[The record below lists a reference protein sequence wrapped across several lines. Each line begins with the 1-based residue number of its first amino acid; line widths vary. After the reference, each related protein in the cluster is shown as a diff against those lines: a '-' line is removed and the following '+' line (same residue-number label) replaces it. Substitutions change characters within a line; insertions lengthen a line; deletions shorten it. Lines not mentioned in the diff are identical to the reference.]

1 MSALISA
8 GRASQRRGD
17 KGEEPLLR
25 GRCCGRVVFSQRSG
39 GEERGGRRSPSP
51 SRSPD
56 EAGSSTAPRVSRRR
70 RGGPILPGGKGWK
83 GCRGAEQ
90 LGVERGLPPPRRLR
104 AASGTRASPRRQ
116 PRSLQPRESPAAAA
130 GSSWGVCV
138 HRRCSL
144 SSAFLE
150 FNSCL

>member
-1 MSALISA
+1 MLISA
-8 GRASQRRGD
+8 GRASQRLDD
-17 KGEEPLLR
+17 KGEESSLR
-25 GRCCGRVVFSQRSG
+25 GRCCRRVVLSQRSG
-39 GEERGGRRSPSP
+39 AEEFRGRRSLSP
-51 SRSPD
+51 SQSPD
-56 EAGSSTAPRVSRRR
+56 EAGASTAPRVSGRRR
-70 RGGPILPGGKGWK
+70 WGGPILPGGKGWK

-90 LGVERGLPPPRRLR
+90 LGGERGLPPPRRLR

-116 PRSLQPRESPAAAA
+116 PRSLQPRKSPAAA
-130 GSSWGVCV
+130 GSSWGIYG